1 METGN
6 RCFRVTDQEA
16 VMTAENAPGPEERAE
31 AAARDLADRGLP
43 VTARAVREVAG
54 VRMTVA
60 TSVARAW
67 REAADESEKLTIP
80 EVPADVTARFTAIW
94 ADAYRSAVTSVS
106 PERDRLAA
114 EVAELRQEIEAL
126 TAEFAQVE
134 EERDVARAAES
145 DATARAEAAEQAVR
159 EQQNLAEIA
168 KVSAREVEAERDR
181 LIQQID
187 NLISRIP
194 EVDK

>member
-1 METGN
+1 
-6 RCFRVTDQEA
+6 
-16 VMTAENAPGPEERAE
+16 MTAENALGPEERAE

-43 VTARAVREVAG
+43 VTARAVRETAG

-67 REAADESEKLTIP
+67 REAENESEKLTIP
-80 EVPADVTARFTAIW
+80 EVPADVSAHFNAIW
-94 ADAYRSAVTSVS
+94 ADAYRSAFTSVS
-106 PERDRLAA
+106 PERDRLATK
-114 EVAELRQEIEAL
+114 VAELRQEVEAL
-126 TAEFAQVE
+126 TAEVAQVE
-134 EERDVARAAES
+134 QERDVARAAES
-145 DATARAEAAEQAVR
+145 DATARADAAEQAVR

-194 EVDK
+194 EGNK

>member
-1 METGN
+1 MTVET
-6 RCFRVTDQEA
+6 E
-16 VMTAENAPGPEERAE
+16 MGPVERAE

-43 VTARAVREVAG
+43 ITARAVREAAG

-67 REAADESEKLTIP
+67 REAEDEPEKLTIP
-80 EVPADVTARFTAIW
+80 EVPADVTARFAAIW

-106 PERDRLAA
+106 PERNRLAA
-114 EVAELRQEIEAL
+114 EVAELRREVEAL
-126 TAEFAQVE
+126 SAAVAQVE
-134 EERDVARAAES
+134 EELDVARAAES
-145 DATARAEAAEQAVR
+145 DATARAEAAEQAAR

-168 KVSAREVEAERDR
+168 KVSAREVKVERDR

-187 NLISRIP
+187 DLISRIP
-194 EVDK
+194 AVDK